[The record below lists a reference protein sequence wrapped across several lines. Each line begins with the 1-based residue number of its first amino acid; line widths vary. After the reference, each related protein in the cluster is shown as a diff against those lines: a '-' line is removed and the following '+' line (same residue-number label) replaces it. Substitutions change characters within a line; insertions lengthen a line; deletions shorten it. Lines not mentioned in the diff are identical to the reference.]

1 MRQVADGTYYRN
13 GIPVTQTSG
22 YAVGLAKG
30 DAFATLSENHTLFG
44 FCTILE
50 DYPKAQCVG
59 VWSEKLGLSTMP
71 IHGTKIVFDPIVLI
85 EDLSHA
91 LRLAKRNQ
99 QKAIW
104 CFASG
109 KEIFTLL

>member
-1 MRQVADGTYYRN
+1 M
-13 GIPVTQTSG
+13 PVTQTSG

-59 VWSEKLGLSTMP
+59 VWSEKLGLSMNNR
-71 IHGTKIVFDPIVLI
+71 TKIVFDPIVLI